1 MHAGTPMR
9 KASIAL
15 LMMLLMMVPSVQSQP
30 ESLIDL
36 KLEDTLSDNDLGI
49 KTGAVSPDGLRVLI
63 AGEDGYAHLL
73 SATDAGDRGQDIE
86 LNSGRSDTFQ
96 DVAWHP
102 GAKTALMTGD
112 FGMAMRYV
120 ASDYSIGPVN
130 GSGAIFGLNM
140 TAVEWRPSGDYAYFG
155 AVDDGK

>member
-15 LMMLLMMVPSVQSQP
+15 LMMLLMIVPSVQSQP

-63 AGEDGYAHLL
+63 AGEDGYQWFRGYFWIEHD
-73 SATDAGDRGQDIE
+73 SRRMATIRRLRI
-86 LNSGRSDTFQ
+86 LWSR
-96 DVAWHP
+96 
-102 GAKTALMTGD
+102 
-112 FGMAMRYV
+112 
-120 ASDYSIGPVN
+120 
-130 GSGAIFGLNM
+130 
-140 TAVEWRPSGDYAYFG
+140 
-155 AVDDGK
+155 